1 MVFLYLARWQRRHA
15 GLLTPPLAAPNMLSL
30 HGPNGTRRRV
40 VVTGMGLVTPLGTG
54 TERNWDALIAG
65 RSGVRAISRF
75 DASFLPARIAGEVPD
90 FEPERFIDRKERKKM
105 DLFIQYAVA
114 AATLAMDE
122 AGLEVP
128 LRRPERAGVIVGVGI
143 GGLES
148 LEAAY
153 HHFAAHDVRRV
164 SPFFIPRL
172 IPNMAPGH
180 IAMRIGARGPNYA
193 TTSAC
198 ASGAHAIG
206 DAVLHIRD
214 GRQDVMLAGGAEAP
228 ICVLGIGGFT
238 AMRALATG
246 FNDDPTRASRPFD
259 RRREG
264 FVVSEGAGMLVLEA
278 LEHAEARGAH
288 ILAEVAGFGASC
300 DAYHMTQPSPG
311 GVGAAECMVQALG
324 DAGLTPADVG
334 YINAHGTGTL
344 HNDEAET
351 AAIKRVFGDRSPGVA
366 VSSTKS
372 MTGHLLGAA
381 GAIEAIYTVLA
392 VNRGVL
398 PPTINLD
405 DPDPACD
412 LDYVPHH
419 ARRVEIEAALSNSFG
434 FGGTN
439 VTLAVRR
446 FS

>member
-1 MVFLYLARWQRRHA
+1 MTHLHA
-15 GLLTPPLAAPNMLSL
+15 T
-30 HGPNGTRRRV
+30 NGRRRV
-40 VVTGMGLVTPLGTG
+40 VVTGVGLVTPLGTG
-54 TERNWDALIAG
+54 TERNWEGLAAG

-75 DASFLPARIAGEVPD
+75 DASILPARVAGEVPD
-90 FEPERFIDRKERKKM
+90 FEPERFIERKELKKM

-114 AATLAMDE
+114 AAQMAVDE
-122 AGLEVP
+122 ARLDVP
-128 LRRPERAGVIVGVGI
+128 FVRPDRVGVIVGVGI

-153 HHFAAHDVRRV
+153 HHFAAQDVRKV
-164 SPFFIPRL
+164 SPFFIPKL

-180 IAMRIGARGPNYA
+180 IAMRFDARGPNYA

-228 ICVLGIGGFT
+228 ICLIGVGGFT

-246 FNDDPTRASRPFD
+246 FNDEPTRASRPFD

-278 LEHAEARGAH
+278 LEHAQARGVP
-288 ILAEVAGFGASC
+288 ILGEVVGFGATC

-311 GVGAAECMVQALG
+311 GEGAAECMVQALA
-324 DAGLTPADVG
+324 DAGVGVETVG
-334 YINAHGTGTL
+334 YVNAHGTGTPY
-344 HNDEAET
+344 NDEAET
-351 AAIKRVFGDRSPGVA
+351 SAIKRVFGEYAARLP

-381 GAIEAIYTVLA
+381 GAVEAIYTLLA
-392 VNRGVL
+392 VSRGMV

-405 DPDPACD
+405 EPDPACD
-412 LDYVPHH
+412 LDYVPHR
-419 ARRVEIEAALSNSFG
+419 AREATIDVALSNSFG

-439 VTLAVRR
+439 VCLALRR
-446 FS
+446 PT